1 MIFQQKYTNEEAN
14 IDFEFDAVEFI
25 KQPYLNIN
33 KYNTMV
39 VPLEAYHRYN
49 NDKQDSI
56 HVWHAWTVY
65 FSTSKK
71 K

>member
-25 KQPYLNIN
+25 KQPYLYIN

-49 NDKQDSI
+49 NGKQDLI
-56 HVWHAWTVY
+56 HAWHAWTVY
-65 FSTSKK
+65 FST
-71 K
+71 